1 MNNRTDKFSRK
12 LLTVPP
18 SGIRRF
24 FEFTIGRNDIISL
37 GVGEPD
43 FTTPW
48 TMREQAWYHLE
59 CGHTS
64 YTSNWG
70 LEPLR
75 KAIAGYLER
84 YGLFYA
90 PKNEI
95 LVTFGVSEAI
105 DIIFRSILNDDDEII
120 IAEPCYVSYQPLAQ
134 LCGAKVVP
142 LDTASTGFIPTA
154 AAIEALVTPRTK
166 AVMLCSPN
174 NPTGTM
180 IPPEE
185 LAKIAEVVKKHALWV
200 LSDEVY
206 CELRYEQDHCSIGSF
221 PGMKDYSII
230 LNGFSKA
237 FAMTGWRIGFIACPA
252 DLMAQVHKIHQYA
265 AICAPIMSQYAALEG
280 LEQGWQEV
288 LNMRTSY
295 RQRRNSMMK
304 ALDTIG
310 LPYIRPDGAF
320 YLFVDIR
327 KTGYTAEEFTV
338 KLINEY
344 KVAVVPGNVFGQ
356 CGEGFIRC
364 CYATERGKIQE
375 ALRRLGLMLQGIPLD
390 EADSRSVHQ

>member
-1 MNNRTDKFSRK
+1 MNSRSDKFSRK

-75 KAIAGYLER
+75 TAIAGYLER
-84 YGLFYA
+84 YGLFYS

-95 LVTFGVSEAI
+95 LITFGVSEAI
-105 DIIFRSILNDDDEII
+105 DIIFRSILNEDDEII

-134 LCGAKVVP
+134 LCGAKVIP
-142 LDTASTGFIPTA
+142 LDTAATGFITTA

-180 IPPEE
+180 IPADE
-185 LAKIAEVVKKHALWV
+185 LAKIAEVIKKHELWV

-206 CELRYEQDHCSIGSF
+206 CELRYEQEHCSIGSF

-288 LNMRTSY
+288 QTMCTSY

-304 ALDTIG
+304 ALDAIG

-327 KTGYTAEEFTV
+327 STGYTAEEFTV

-344 KVAVVPGNVFGQ
+344 KVAVVPGNVFGK

-364 CYATERGKIQE
+364 CYATDREKIQE
-375 ALRRLGLMLQGIPLD
+375 ALRRIGLLLKGIPL
-390 EADSRSVHQ
+390 RT